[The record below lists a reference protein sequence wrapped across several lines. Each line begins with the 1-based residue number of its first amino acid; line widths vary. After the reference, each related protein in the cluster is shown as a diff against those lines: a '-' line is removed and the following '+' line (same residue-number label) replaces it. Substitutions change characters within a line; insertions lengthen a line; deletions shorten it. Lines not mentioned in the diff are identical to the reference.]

1 MGKKDIT
8 QKSFFENAEYFADI
22 MNVAFFDGEVILT
35 AEELLPENS
44 VLQKADENA
53 VIERI
58 RDVVKKHTKD
68 GISKTD

>member
-1 MGKKDIT
+1 
-8 QKSFFENAEYFADI
+8 

-35 AEELLPENS
+35 AEELLQENS

-68 GISKTD
+68 GISKTG